1 MRQKFTSVTVTRCG
15 LALLLSVALGSA
27 GSAQDMLDPVVE
39 RESEEPVS
47 ATPADHVPD
56 YTTRATVNAH
66 FPRPTRSFGLFRS
79 MTSYG
84 AAYRERCMP
93 EMFSPR
99 GVGIARR
106 TSRER
111 MDYSPYV
118 VTHAAS
124 NHGPSYYQRLHLFPC
139 RHPHHCE
146 RKGLHFGWQVY
157 Y

>member
-1 MRQKFTSVTVTRCG
+1 MRQKLTLAIVTRYG
-15 LALLLSVALGSA
+15 LALLMSMVLASA
-27 GSAQDMLDPVVE
+27 GSAQEMFGPAAEMDA
-39 RESEEPVS
+39 EEPVEV
-47 ATPADHVPD
+47 TPADHVPD
-56 YTTRATVNAH
+56 YASRPTMNAH
-66 FPRPTRSFGLFRS
+66 FPRPTRSFGMFRS
-79 MTSYG
+79 LTTYG
-84 AAYRERCMP
+84 AASRERCMP

-118 VTHAAS
+118 VTHSAS